1 MLEVF
6 HIYKLHLQRIVKQ
19 LYFSGDQG
27 GGGNG
32 SGSGSDISKQ
42 FFDKSPNLTRNN
54 GKALL
59 LKEQSTDDSLLDD
72 EDEGKPIAEIKK
84 IDETKTTAV
93 VIKSDPVQTEKVNK
107 YQTKSD
113 ISRKNTSVLG
123 NYKKSF
129 FRRRPT
135 LSDSVWQTTLTATMN
150 TATANV
156 DGENLEKLQPLAPTA
171 PMPNEGIGVALATGA
186 SLVPVAPKRPIRR
199 TNKIND
205 RPKRALFCL
214 SLKNPL
220 RKMCI
225 DVVEWK

>member
-1 MLEVF
+1 
-6 HIYKLHLQRIVKQ
+6 
-19 LYFSGDQG
+19 
-27 GGGNG
+27 
-32 SGSGSDISKQ
+32 
-42 FFDKSPNLTRNN
+42 
-54 GKALL
+54 

-72 EDEGKPIAEIKK
+72 EDEIKPTTEIKK
-84 IDETKTTAV
+84 DDHPAKAANV
-93 VIKSDPVQTEKVNK
+93 AIKSEAEPTEKVNK
-107 YQTKSD
+107 YQNKSD
-113 ISRKNTSVLG
+113 IPRKHTSVLG

-156 DGENLEKLQPLAPTA
+156 DGENLEKLQPALAPTA
-171 PMPNEGIGVALATGA
+171 PLPNEGIGTALAAGV
-186 SLVPVAPKRPIRR
+186 SLVPVAPKRTIRR

-214 SLKNPL
+214 TLKNPL